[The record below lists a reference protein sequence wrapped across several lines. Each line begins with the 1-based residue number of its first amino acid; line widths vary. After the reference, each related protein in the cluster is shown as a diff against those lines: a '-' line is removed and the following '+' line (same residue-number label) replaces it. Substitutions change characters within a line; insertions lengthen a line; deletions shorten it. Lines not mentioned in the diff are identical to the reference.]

1 MFLAEVDQEGE
12 TLSHLIDHLKADV
25 GITSYCESNALHFAC
40 GRDNLNA
47 VKILLENG
55 VEVGL
60 KNIQKKTEK
69 DLTSD
74 LEVK

>member
-12 TLSHLIDHLKADV
+12 TLSHLIDYFNADV
-25 GITSYCESNALHFAC
+25 SIRSYCESNALHFAC

-55 VEVGL
+55 VNVGL
-60 KNIQKKTEK
+60 KNIQKNTEK

-74 LEVK
+74 PEVK